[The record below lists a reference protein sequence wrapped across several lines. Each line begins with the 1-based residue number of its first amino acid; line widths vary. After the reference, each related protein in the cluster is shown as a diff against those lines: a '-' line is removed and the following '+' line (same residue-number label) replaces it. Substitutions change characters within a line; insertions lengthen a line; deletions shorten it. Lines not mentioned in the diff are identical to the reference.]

1 MSYSHIAK
9 TDLLQPKSGA
19 NIIIMKIVIW
29 CLLISIAVS
38 CIVSFFLIMVNFSF
52 IGDLDNNLII
62 DMFDLTRREYYEDF
76 CPTLN
81 CIIYS
86 LNLLYLAL
94 LFVFFITFNV
104 ALKRK
109 PSDSSFGKTA
119 QNLPLGTPSTTTQQC
134 NRIKTAPEE
143 HTSPS
148 IMSTI
153 EKEFSKLDQLMSSG
167 MITEF
172 EYTEL
177 RQKIISKI

>member
-1 MSYSHIAK
+1 MSSSDIAK
-9 TDLLQPKSGA
+9 TNLLHAKSGA

-29 CLLISIAVS
+29 GLLISMAIS
-38 CIVSFFLIMVNFSF
+38 CIVSFFLIMVNFSH

-62 DMFDLTRREYYEDF
+62 DMFDLTPREYYEDF
-76 CPTLN
+76 CPMVY
-81 CIIYS
+81 CIIHT
-86 LNLLYLAL
+86 LNLLFYAL

-109 PSDSSFGKTA
+109 HEK
-119 QNLPLGTPSTTTQQC
+119 
-134 NRIKTAPEE
+134 

-153 EKEFSKLDQLMSSG
+153 EKEFSKLDQLMSNG
-167 MITEF
+167 IITEF

-177 RQKIISKI
+177 RKKIISKI

>member
-38 CIVSFFLIMVNFSF
+38 CIVSFFLIMENFSL
-52 IGDLDNNLII
+52 IGDFENSLIV

-94 LFVFFITFNV
+94 LFVFFITFNG

-109 PSDSSFGKTA
+109 H
-119 QNLPLGTPSTTTQQC
+119 
-134 NRIKTAPEE
+134 EE

-177 RQKIISKI
+177 RKKIISKI

>member
-9 TDLLQPKSGA
+9 NDLLQPKSGA

-38 CIVSFFLIMVNFSF
+38 CIVSFFLIIENFSL
-52 IGDLDNNLII
+52 IGDLENSLIV
-62 DMFDLTRREYYEDF
+62 DMFNLTRREYYEDF

-109 PSDSSFGKTA
+109 H
-119 QNLPLGTPSTTTQQC
+119 
-134 NRIKTAPEE
+134 EE

-177 RQKIISKI
+177 RKKIISKI